1 MALQAWIGDP
11 LLAVAV
17 RAATS
22 SDVNCSTRGR
32 NIRDG
37 PLNVARVADVSG
49 ADLCV
54 TSPSKRVITADEAAR
69 LDDSAPTTIT
79 AVTLPNEPMSSRYK
93 GEYSPLIRFCL
104 AIPRIFARAGKT
116 NAGDRCRSKVDHGW
130 SDAPLINLLAA
141 FAWSRENSD
150 IEAALELALNI
161 AFTDEELAAVRAA
174 AASDD
179 VSLRAFAH
187 RAILAAASE
196 HKRKVA
202 EAAGRL
208 GQSRGVA
215 SVAGAQ

>member
-116 NAGDRCRSKVDHGW
+116 NAGRRWITVGQT
-130 SDAPLINLLAA
+130 
-141 FAWSRENSD
+141 SRYS
-150 IEAALELALNI
+150 
-161 AFTDEELAAVRAA
+161 TRWP
-174 AASDD
+174 
-179 VSLRAFAH
+179 R
-187 RAILAAASE
+187 
-196 HKRKVA
+196 
-202 EAAGRL
+202 
-208 GQSRGVA
+208 SRGVA
-215 SVAGAQ
+215 KTPISRRRWSWR